1 MKTTTCLE
9 VQPGMD
15 GRLLWKELLG
25 VFLVSFSVMLFQ
37 ITATKIIEYS
47 LWANYAFLIISTAMF
62 GIGLSGVVMTRWPGI
77 MKLDTGLFFALN
89 SFCCG
94 VTIWLAFLGMNA
106 IPLHLP
112 GAPDGWGMELS
123 NLGLLFLVLSLPY
136 LFFGFIISGL
146 FEKKGQKA
154 GIYYFAD
161 LVGAGLGCLALMAFI
176 KYLAPQGLVML
187 SVVLAVA
194 ATPLFFS
201 SSRFAANKIALG
213 VACAVAFTAIA
224 GGVYLVPTVQDIIP
238 ITVHVGK
245 RTYKQDLENNRIEAM
260 SWSPLS
266 RVDIA
271 KMSEWSK
278 RVWIAGGVNESS
290 IIKFNGDFEALRA
303 RRAETLKAAQKVIN
317 YQAYPHFFKKN
328 HTVCMIGTS
337 GGADSLYALSLG
349 ARHVVGVE
357 MDPGVAAMVT
367 QRYREYAGG
376 LFTDGKYSEL
386 VVDEGRSYLRRTD
399 RKFDV
404 IQQVNNFTPI
414 AFMNGALNLSETYLL
429 TVESFKDFYDHL
441 TDDGILSISRYG
453 SYKLLANG
461 VEMFHRMGV
470 GPEEYAKHFMIVEGP
485 QWVIP
490 TMLMKKS
497 AFTEDEVK
505 AFRDW
510 FYALGKR
517 RQILYAPYIDTPD
530 NFYSRVAT
538 LPDPSSMYR
547 LGAFDLSPATDNK
560 PFFNHVKILGMKDVD
575 RNAVLYLP
583 EELKH
588 IEAYNILK
596 NRLPPGD
603 IPVLAVLGIAFILAS
618 VFFGLP
624 MLTGRELRAS
634 LKTERRALAYF
645 ACLGMGFIFVE
656 VCLIQR
662 FVLFLGQPV
671 YSISIVLC
679 SILLSAGVGSLL
691 SERIRPVR
699 NNIITLLLVLAM
711 TVLIMNYS
719 IPWLSENF
727 IQHSLPVRMAVTF
740 VFISV
745 CGLLMGMPM
754 PIAIRY
760 LKLQKRSIISW
771 GWAINGYFSVI
782 GSALTI
788 LVAINF
794 GFRTVFYFAALCY
807 AVAPFFL
814 IRHSKAS

>member
-1 MKTTTCLE
+1 MKTTTYAE
-9 VQPGMD
+9 NPSGPD
-15 GRLLWKELLG
+15 DRLLWKELLG
-25 VFLVSFSVMLFQ
+25 VFLVSFAVLLFQ
-37 ITATKIIEYS
+37 ITTTKVIEYS

-62 GIGLSGVVMTRWPGI
+62 GIGLSGVAMTRWPGI
-77 MKLDTGLFFALN
+77 LKLDTGLFFACNAL
-89 SFCCG
+89 CCG
-94 VTIWLAFLGMNA
+94 VTVWLAFLGMNA

-112 GAPDGWGMELS
+112 GAPNGWGAELG

-146 FEKKGQKA
+146 FEKKGRRA

-161 LVGAGLGCLALMAFI
+161 LVGAGLGCLALMALI

-187 SVVLAVA
+187 SVVLAVT

-201 SSRFAANKIALG
+201 ASRFAANKFALG
-213 VACAVAFTAIA
+213 TAWAVALVAIA
-224 GGVYLVPTVQDIIP
+224 GGVYLVPTVQNDIP

-245 RTYKQDLENNRIEAM
+245 RTYKQDLEAGRIEAT

-266 RVDIA
+266 RVDVA
-271 KMSEWSK
+271 EMTDWAK

-290 IIKFNGDFEALRA
+290 IIKFDGDFETLRA
-303 RRAETLKAAQKVIN
+303 RRPDTLKAAQKVIN
-317 YQAYPHFFKKN
+317 YQAYPHFFKKD

-367 QRYREYAGG
+367 RRYHEYAGG

-441 TDDGILSISRYG
+441 NDDGILSISRYG

-461 VEMFHRMGV
+461 VEMFRRMGV
-470 GPEEYAKHFMIVEGP
+470 KPEEYAKHFMIVEGP

-497 AFTEDEVK
+497 AFTREEVT

-530 NFYSRVAT
+530 NFYSRIAT
-538 LPDPSSMYR
+538 LPDPDGMYR

-560 PFFNHVKILGMKDVD
+560 PFFNHVKILGLKDVD
-575 RNAVLYLP
+575 RNAVPYLP

-603 IPVLAVLGIAFILAS
+603 IPVLAVLGIAFVLAS

-624 MLTGRELRAS
+624 MLTGRELRSS

-679 SILLSAGVGSLL
+679 ALLVSAGVGSLL
-691 SERIRPVR
+691 SEKIQAVR
-699 NNIITLLLVLAM
+699 GNIIALLLVLASA
-711 TVLIMNYS
+711 VLVMHFT
-719 IPWLSENF
+719 IPLLSEGF
-727 IQHSLPVRMAVTF
+727 IQYPLLVRMAIALA
-740 VFISV
+740 FISA

-754 PIAIRY
+754 PLAIRY
-760 LKLQKRSIISW
+760 LKEQGRPIIAW

-788 LVAINF
+788 LVAVNF
-794 GFRTVFYFAALCY
+794 GFGAVFYFAALCY

-814 IRHSKAS
+814 VSRS